1 MTDRYAVIGNPVAHS
16 QSPHIHRMFADA
28 LGEDMEYGMVLGRPG
43 RFADDVRDFRR
54 SGGRGLNVTVP
65 FKLDA
70 YDYAT
75 RRSERATKAGAVNT
89 LQFDGDDVFGDNTDG
104 AGLVRDIRDGFGFA
118 IAGARVVLMGAGGA
132 ARGALLPLLAERPAR
147 IAIVNRTVARR
158 RRSRRA
164 FEPRGRRVAARRRV
178 RRRMPAGTFDL
189 VINATSAS
197 LADALPPL
205 PPDVF
210 ARARSP
216 TTWCTAHGRRRF
228 IAYALANGAGRAVD
242 GLGML
247 VEQAAESF
255 FLWRGVRPAT
265 GPVLAALRE
274 RDAEAAGAKRGDNGA
289 TVARAEDAMINKI
302 VLSAAE
308 AVADIHDGATVMIGG
323 FGTAGMPSELIDALI
338 EQGARDLTIVNNN
351 AGNGDTGL
359 AALLKT
365 KRVRKIICSFPRQTD
380 SWVFDALYR
389 AGEIELELVP
399 QGNLAER
406 IRAAGAGIGA
416 FFTPDRLRHAA
427 RRGQGDARDRRP
439 QLRARVSDPRR
450 LRADQGGPRR
460 PLGQPRL
467 SQDGAQ
473 LRADHGQSRRSARSR
488 RCARSSTSA
497 ASIRRRSSR
506 PESSSSASSKLPA
519 GALAEPQAA
528 A

>member
-43 RFADDVRDFRR
+43 RFPDDVRDFRQ

-147 IAIVNRTVARR
+147 IAIVNRTVVKAEALATGFA
-158 RRSRRA
+158 SHA
-164 FEPRGRRVAARRRV
+164 AGVSLHGGGYGDVA
-178 RRRMPAGTFDL
+178 GDTFDL

-205 PPDVF
+205 TARVF
-210 ARARSP
+210 SRAAIAYDMVYGARAK
-216 TTWCTAHGRRRF
+216 AF
-228 IAYALANGAGRAVD
+228 IAYALAQGAGRAVD

-265 GPVLAALRE
+265 GPVLAALRA
-274 RDAEAAGAKRGDNGA
+274 RDAEAAR
-289 TVARAEDAMINKI
+289 
-302 VLSAAE
+302 
-308 AVADIHDGATVMIGG
+308 
-323 FGTAGMPSELIDALI
+323 
-338 EQGARDLTIVNNN
+338 
-351 AGNGDTGL
+351 
-359 AALLKT
+359 
-365 KRVRKIICSFPRQTD
+365 
-380 SWVFDALYR
+380 
-389 AGEIELELVP
+389 
-399 QGNLAER
+399 
-406 IRAAGAGIGA
+406 
-416 FFTPDRLRHAA
+416 
-427 RRGQGDARDRRP
+427 
-439 QLRARVSDPRR
+439 
-450 LRADQGGPRR
+450 
-460 PLGQPRL
+460 
-467 SQDGAQ
+467 
-473 LRADHGQSRRSARSR
+473 
-488 RCARSSTSA
+488 
-497 ASIRRRSSR
+497 
-506 PESSSSASSKLPA
+506 
-519 GALAEPQAA
+519 
-528 A
+528 